1 MRANI
6 SGRTRIFAKEYNG
19 RTKYAASL
27 GKKNQNGGYDNGWLF
42 VRFRKG
48 ITVKDGTDI
57 DIKDGWL
64 TFDQYE
70 KECKTVTV
78 WGIFV
83 NEFGELLDRNEYEAT
98 KGFSQLQGEDIPF

>member
-19 RTKYAASL
+19 VTKYSASL

-42 VRFRKG
+42 VRFRKDV
-48 ITVKDGTDI
+48 TVKDGTDI

-70 KECKTVTV
+70 KEGKTVTV

-83 NEFGELLDRNEYEAT
+83 NEFGELLDHKEYEAT
-98 KGFSQLQGEDIPF
+98 KGFSQLHGEDIPF

>member
-1 MRANI
+1 MKTNVTGRA
-6 SGRTRIFAKEYNG
+6 RIFAKQEGYG
-19 RTKYAASL
+19 VRYATSL
-27 GKKNQNGGYDNGWLF
+27 GKKNKDGNYDNGWLF

-48 ITVKDGTDI
+48 VTVKDRTDI

-70 KECKTVTV
+70 KEGKTVTV

-98 KGFSQLQGEDIPF
+98 KGFSQLQGDDIPF

>member
-19 RTKYAASL
+19 ATRYSASL

-48 ITVKDGTDI
+48 VTVKDGTDI
-57 DIKDGWL
+57 DIKDGWI

-70 KECKTVTV
+70 KEGKTVTT

-83 NEFGELLDRNEYEAT
+83 NDFEELMTREEYEAT
-98 KGFSQLQGEDIPF
+98 KGFSKIESEDMPF

>member
-6 SGRTRIFAKEYNG
+6 SGRTRIFAKEYNEV
-19 RTKYAASL
+19 TKYSASL

-48 ITVKDGTDI
+48 VTVKDGTDI
-57 DIKDGWL
+57 DIKDGWI

-70 KECKTVTV
+70 KEGKTITT

-83 NEFGELLDRNEYEAT
+83 NDFEELMSREEYEAT
-98 KGFSQLQGEDIPF
+98 KGFSKIENEDIPF